1 MKLIVFQITIEV
13 PDDTPSS
20 EMDRLQVAFED
31 IVYKNNYE
39 LYEAEWDEQV

>member
-13 PDDTPSS
+13 PDEAPSS
-20 EMDRLQVAFED
+20 DMDRLQSNFED
-31 IVYKNNYE
+31 VVYRNNYE